1 MPDIT
6 GDGKIRVYWVTTIA
20 NQNAPTVAE
29 LNAGIDLTSTIT
41 ADGLMG
47 LQPETADVDVSSLA
61 STFNAT
67 DNGRVSFSGTKV
79 RLKKQSGTDTIFTTL
94 VKDTAGFLAVRR
106 SVAQATAWASAQ
118 NLEVYPA
125 KCGEVARVD
134 FEPNTVERYEIPI
147 KITAG
152 SGGAGPS
159 LRAAVA

>member
-6 GDGKIRVYWVTTIA
+6 ADGKIRVYWVTTIA
-20 NQNAPTVAE
+20 NQNAPTTTE
-29 LNAGIDLTSTIT
+29 LNAGIDLTATIT

-61 STFNAT
+61 STFSAT
-67 DNGRVSFSGTKV
+67 DNGRVSFSGT
-79 RLKKQSGTDTIFTTL
+79 RIRFKKQSGTDTIFTTL
-94 VKDTAGFLAVRR
+94 TKDTAGFLVVRR
-106 SVAQATAWASAQ
+106 SVAQSTAWASTQ
-118 NLEVYPA
+118 GVEVYPA

-152 SGGAGPS
+152 ASGTGPS

>member
-1 MPDIT
+1 MPDIP
-6 GDGKIRVYWVTTIA
+6 GDGKIRVYWVTSIA
-20 NQNAPTVAE
+20 NQNAPTTTE

-61 STFNAT
+61 STFNAV
-67 DNGRVSFSGTKV
+67 DNGRVSFSGTKL

-94 VKDTAGFLAVRR
+94 VKDTAGFLVVRR
-106 SVAQATAWASAQ
+106 SVAQATAWASSQ
-118 NLEVYPA
+118 GVEVYPA

-152 SGGAGPS
+152 SAGTGPS